1 MPDMDA
7 YTLNAQN
14 ACVKDGSVFVILT
27 RAGWQQIV
35 YKDLSA
41 LHVQYSCFETASNR
55 LAVMQLI
62 APDPCLFMHVPAIA
76 QVAPAMHQLLYFKA
90 CLASFCVRCHE

>member
-27 RAGWQQIV
+27 RALYGLTQ
-35 YKDLSA
+35 YCHTA
-41 LHVQYSCFETASNR
+41 LATTAELCASC
-55 LAVMQLI
+55 
-62 APDPCLFMHVPAIA
+62 
-76 QVAPAMHQLLYFKA
+76 
-90 CLASFCVRCHE
+90 